1 MHILF
6 IADAS
11 SVHSYRWIKYFSKIK
26 GMKITWCSMTEN
38 TMPELDNVEYKF
50 INKKN
55 PLNMIKTVRYISK
68 IAPDIIHV
76 HYLGWNG
83 FLSLFFLKS
92 KIVLTAWGSDV
103 VFNSQKWLKK
113 LILQKMVKRASVIT
127 CDADHLREKLVALGA
142 EEENIKIVMF
152 GIDKETFTSNRTPFD
167 LQGNDVKFNV
177 GSIRNLHPVYDVI
190 TFLQAAKIVLDK
202 RQDVNFT
209 VAGSGPDLQYLQNF
223 VDEHDLTNNI
233 EFIGR
238 LDSSQLCNFYNS
250 LDIYVSTSLSD
261 GGIASSTAEAM
272 LCERP
277 VVITNNA
284 ENEQWVNDNENGLLF
299 NCRDYV
305 SLSSNII
312 NLLENQDKSIQLGA
326 KAKETIILRNEYN
339 NEMDKMLTIYNR
351 ISLVHS

>member
-55 PLNMIKTVRYISK
+55 PLNLIKTVRYISK

-202 RQDVNFT
+202 RQDVNFN
-209 VAGSGPDLQYLQNF
+209 VAGSGPDLQSLQNF
-223 VDEHDLTNNI
+223 VDEHDLNRNI
-233 EFIGR
+233 KFVGR
-238 LDSSQLCNFYNS
+238 LDSSKLSDFYNS

-272 LCERP
+272 LCARP
-277 VVITNNA
+277 VIITDAADNRK
-284 ENEQWVNDNENGLLF
+284 WVTDNDNGRLFDCYDFENLAL
-299 NCRDYV
+299 
-305 SLSSNII
+305 II
-312 NLLENQDKSIQLGA
+312 NELLDNRGNSRKLGL
-326 KAKETIILRNEYN
+326 KAKETIMLRNEYN
-339 NEMDKMLTIYNR
+339 NEMKGMLKIYQE
-351 ISLVHS
+351 I

>member
-26 GMKITWCSMTEN
+26 GMKVTWCSMTEN

-55 PLNMIKTVRYISK
+55 PLNLIKTVRYISK
-68 IAPDIIHV
+68 ISPDIIHV

-83 FLSLFFLKS
+83 FLSLFFPKS

-113 LILQKMVKRASVIT
+113 LILQRMVKRARVIT
-127 CDADHLREKLVALGA
+127 CDADHLRKKLVDLGA
-142 EEENIKIVMF
+142 EQENIKIVMF
-152 GIDKETFTSNRTPFD
+152 GIDNEIFFLKRTPFKV
-167 LQGNDVKFNV
+167 QKNNKKFIV

-190 TFLQAAKIVLDK
+190 TFLKAAKIVLNK
-202 RQDVNFT
+202 RQDVIFN
-209 VAGSGPDLQYLQNF
+209 VAGSGPDLQYLQSFADENDLNNHIKF
-223 VDEHDLTNNI
+223 V
-233 EFIGR
+233 GR
-238 LDSSQLCNFYNS
+238 LDAPHLSDFYNS

-272 LCERP
+272 LCARP
-277 VVITNNA
+277 VIITDAADNR
-284 ENEQWVNDNENGLLF
+284 EWVTDNDNGRLF
-299 NCRDYV
+299 DCRDFEK
-305 SLSSNII
+305 LALII
-312 NLLENQDKSIQLGA
+312 NELMNDQNNSQKLGL
-326 KAKETIILRNEYN
+326 KAQQTIMERNEYS
-339 NEMDKMLTIYNR
+339 NEMKRMLQIYR
-351 ISLVHS
+351 EI

>member
-11 SVHSYRWIKYFSKIK
+11 TIHSYRWIKYFSKIK
-26 GMKITWCSMTEN
+26 GMKVTWCSMTEN

-55 PLNMIKTVRYISK
+55 PLNLIKTIRYISK

-83 FLSLFFLKS
+83 FLSLFFPKS
-92 KIVLTAWGSDV
+92 KIVLTAWGSDIV
-103 VFNSQKWLKK
+103 VNSQKWLKK

-127 CDADHLREKLVALGA
+127 CDADHLRKKLVDLGA
-142 EEENIKIVMF
+142 EQENIKIVMF
-152 GIDKETFTSNRTPFD
+152 GIDKETFTSDRIPFD
-167 LQGNDVKFNV
+167 VQGKNVKFNV

-190 TFLQAAKIVLDK
+190 TFLKAAKIVLDK
-202 RQDVNFT
+202 RQDVNFN

-223 VDEHDLTNNI
+223 VDEHDLKNNI
-233 EFIGR
+233 KFIGR
-238 LDSSQLCNFYNS
+238 LDSSELYDFYNS

-272 LCERP
+272 LCARP
-277 VVITNNA
+277 VIVTDAADNR
-284 ENEQWVNDNENGLLF
+284 EWVTDKDNGRLF
-299 NCRDYV
+299 DCRDFEN
-305 SLSSNII
+305 LALII
-312 NLLENQDKSIQLGA
+312 NELLNDHQNSQKLGL
-326 KAKETIILRNEYN
+326 KAKKTIMRLNEYN
-339 NEMDKMLTIYNR
+339 NEMKRMLKIYHE
-351 ISLVHS
+351 I